1 MGKILIK
8 IKQFFKKFI
17 FKNKVKQLQA
27 PSENNIVKNKSNTN
41 VNLPKINFGQSKVN
55 FDNQI
60 VKQENGEIHTANENN
75 DLNEKERIFQ
85 IYTKVKNDTID
96 FSKVTKEDLLKIR
109 RLLLEE
115 SKIQDERFEKDI
127 EELKIYV

>member
-27 PSENNIVKNKSNTN
+27 PSENNIVENKSNTN
-41 VNLPKINFGQSKVN
+41 VNLPKINFGQARVN
-55 FDNQI
+55 FDKQI
-60 VKQENGEIHTANENN
+60 VTRENEEKYASNENN
-75 DLNEKERIFQ
+75 DLSEKERIFQ

-115 SKIQDERFEKDI
+115 SKIQDERFEKVI